1 MLEFTED
8 ASITSDLR
16 SIFKIVIFL
25 SKMRL
30 GTKAQLSWLIM
41 ETSLLIALLL
51 TNKATP
57 QLKPFTFQ
65 KEMA

>member
-1 MLEFTED
+1 VLEFTED

-16 SIFKIVIFL
+16 SLFRTAIFL
-25 SKMRL
+25 LKMRL
-30 GTKAQLSWLIM
+30 GTKAQLLWLIM
-41 ETSLLIALLL
+41 ETSLLIAVLL